1 MRRDLLVATLVWL
14 GGYSNVPAQAAAP
27 GITPAAEEWQLATAT
42 GTLHGTLLVPRGV
55 GKVPVVLIHPGSG
68 PTDRD
73 GNSPLLPGKNNSLR
87 LLAEG
92 LASRGIASLRIDKRG
107 VAGSAAAA
115 TAESD
120 LRVDTFVDDAAGW
133 LDLLKHDPR
142 FGAIV
147 ALGHSEGALIT
158 ALAAARRP
166 VNGYVSVAGIA
177 QRASDVLRRQLQGK
191 LSGRL
196 MAESERIISALERG
210 VRADSVPA
218 ELVSLFRPSVQPYL
232 ISWFPIVPAD
242 AVARLDT
249 PVLVVQGTTDLQVDT
264 LQAALLLARRPDAR
278 YLKVAGMNHVLK
290 LVSGELEEQVASY
303 GDSTLMVAPA
313 LLDGLADF
321 VRDMPPAD
329 PKSPG

>member
-1 MRRDLLVATLVWL
+1 MRLLSCLLVATVVWL
-14 GGYSNVPAQAAAP
+14 GGFRDAPAQAAAP
-27 GITPAAEEWQLATAT
+27 APAAEDWQLTTPT
-42 GTLHGTLLVPRGV
+42 GVLHGTLLLPRGI

-92 LASRGIASLRIDKRG
+92 LASRRIASLRIDKRG

-120 LRVDTFVDDAAGW
+120 LRVETFADDAASW
-133 LDLLKHDPR
+133 LDLLKRDPR
-142 FGAIV
+142 FTAIV

-166 VNGYVSVAGIA
+166 VNGYVSVAGVA
-177 QRASDVLRRQLQGK
+177 QRASEVLRRQLQGK
-191 LSGRL
+191 LNARL
-196 MAESERIISALERG
+196 MAESERILSALERG

-218 ELVSLFRPSVQPYL
+218 ELFPLFRPSVQPYL
-232 ISWFPIVPAD
+232 ISWFRISPAET
-242 AVARLDT
+242 VGRLGA
-249 PVLVVQGTTDLQVDT
+249 PVLVAQGTTDLQVDT
-264 LQAALLLARRPDAR
+264 LHAALLLARRPDAR
-278 YLKVAGMNHVLK
+278 YLKIAGMNHVLK
-290 LVSGELEEQVASY
+290 QVSGELEDQVASY
-303 GDSTLMVAPA
+303 GDSTLMVTPA

-321 VRDMPPAD
+321 VRGLPPAD
-329 PKSPG
+329 AKSSR